1 MTHPFDCMLR
11 TNRRCETNL
20 FLAHASMMQS
30 VGSIARQLGPGSG
43 RLRGRRVDL
52 MFAALAADDMLRTLE
67 VENRMELYK
76 EEFEAAKRKHPGHT
90 FDLPEVPDGDKYWA
104 LAEEVGEVAAALTY
118 DNSDDTGHKA
128 ELIKE
133 IVQVGALAI
142 AWMVAI
148 DKEAEQ
154 HE

>member
-1 MTHPFDCMLR
+1 MTHPFDNMLR
-11 TNRRCETNL
+11 SNRQRGTNL

-52 MFAALAADDMLRTLE
+52 MFTALAADDMLRILE
-67 VENRMELYK
+67 VEDPMELYK
-76 EEFEAAKRKHPGHT
+76 QEFEAAKRKHPGHT

-133 IVQVGALAI
+133 IVQVGALAL

-148 DKEAEQ
+148 DKENEW

>member
-1 MTHPFDCMLR
+1 MTHPFDNMLR
-11 TNRRCETNL
+11 PGRRQETNL

-43 RLRGRRVDL
+43 RIRGRRVDL
-52 MFAALAADDMLRTLE
+52 MFTAIAADDMLRILE
-67 VENRMELYK
+67 VEDPGKLYK
-76 EEFEAAKRKHPGHT
+76 QEFEAAKRKHPGHT

-133 IVQVGALAI
+133 IVQVGALAL
-142 AWMVAI
+142 AWMVAV

>member
-76 EEFEAAKRKHPGHT
+76 EEFEAANLNHPGHT

-118 DNSDDTGHKA
+118 DNSDYSGHKA

-133 IVQVGALAI
+133 IVQVGALAL

-148 DKEAEQ
+148 DKEDGE

>member
-1 MTHPFDCMLR
+1 MAHPFDNMLR
-11 TNRRCETNL
+11 SNRQRGTNL

-52 MFAALAADDMLRTLE
+52 MFTALAADDMLRILE
-67 VENRMELYK
+67 VEDPMELYK
-76 EEFEAAKRKHPGHT
+76 QEFEAAKRKHAGRT

-118 DNSDDTGHKA
+118 DNSDETGHKA

-133 IVQVGALAI
+133 IVQVGALAL

-148 DKEAEQ
+148 DKENEW